1 MKCNRNMLPSLYSD
15 AKRGKFVCRAV
26 MEELSEVGA
35 QVVMRLIASG
45 GAFPV
50 KGKAGVQDWPR
61 DKSGLG
67 LLLRDLHKWNMIQAT
82 ADGSVI
88 HLTTEFKQGLQASIL
103 ELDSVPWTE
112 LTDKQLEVLYSQEK
126 KHYATVTPE
135 DLERYTQAQ
144 WDAVLHFL
152 VGTPNFEEPPK
163 AIISFLM
170 QTKLMQPDPD
180 YRGPN
185 IDDAPLCIT
194 QSGYD
199 FMLQDSAE
207 QVWHFCWQYL
217 QTLQQQKKASELLQE
232 AMLFLISLSFA
243 KVGQAYTEN
252 SLSKRGRG
260 LMKDLSLFGLLLRKT
275 VGETTYFYPTR
286 VALQLVQGSS
296 QTSQTALWS
305 LSTKALSE
313 ALSHPRPHD
322 SSHLAIIVQTNFQ
335 LCAYTTSELHVSMLG
350 LFCDVNTI
358 RRLPNVVFMVI
369 TRDSVKYAF
378 SLGIQAKQM
387 LRFLEK
393 HAHPKLRANGGS
405 PIPQNVEDQI
415 QLWDRERRRV
425 IFQQVWMH
433 QCMKVGEFEKTKEY
447 CDKHKCLAWSNAAKN
462 SILVNYD
469 MAEQVQTFVRHWRA
483 QQEGM

>member
-1 MKCNRNMLPSLYSD
+1 MLPSLYSD
-15 AKRGKFVCRAV
+15 AQRGKFVCRAV

-35 QVVMRLIASG
+35 QVVMRLLASG

-61 DKSGLG
+61 DKEGLG
-67 LLLRDLHKWNMIQAT
+67 VLLKDLHKWNMIEAS
-82 ADGSVI
+82 ADGSMI
-88 HLTTEFKQGLQASIL
+88 QLTPEFKQGLHASIL

-112 LTDKQLEVLYSQEK
+112 LSEKDLELLYANEKQRY
-126 KHYATVTPE
+126 VTISSE
-135 DLERYTQAQ
+135 DLERYTQTQ
-144 WDAVLHFL
+144 WDSVLHFL
-152 VGTPNFEEPPK
+152 VGTPDFEEPPK
-163 AIISFLM
+163 AIVSFLM

-180 YRGPN
+180 YRGSN
-185 IDDAPLCIT
+185 IDEAPLCIT

-217 QTLQQQKKASELLQE
+217 QTLQQQKKAAELLQE

-243 KVGQAYTEN
+243 KVGQAYSEN

-296 QTSQTALWS
+296 QTSQLALWS
-305 LSTKALSE
+305 LSTKALSD
-313 ALSHPRPHD
+313 ALADPNPME

-369 TRDSVKYAF
+369 TRDSIKYAF

-405 PIPQNVEDQI
+405 PIPGNVQDQI
-415 QLWDRERRRV
+415 ELWDRERRRV
-425 IFQQVWMH
+425 HFQQVWMH
-433 QCMKVGEFEKTKEY
+433 SCVKAGEFEATKEY
-447 CDKHKCLAWSNAAKN
+447 CEKHKCLGWSSAAKN
-462 SILVNYD
+462 SILVKYE
-469 MAEQVQTFVRHWRA
+469 MAEQVQSFVRQWRA
-483 QQEGM
+483 KQEGM